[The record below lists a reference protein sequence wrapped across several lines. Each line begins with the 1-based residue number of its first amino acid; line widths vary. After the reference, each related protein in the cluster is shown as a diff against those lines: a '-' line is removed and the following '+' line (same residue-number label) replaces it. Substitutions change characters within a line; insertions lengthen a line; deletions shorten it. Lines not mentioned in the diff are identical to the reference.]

1 MDDTKNNIS
10 FNEVIARKH
19 LPGLDGIRA
28 MSVLAV
34 IASHAHAIPIGSLAV
49 NTFFVL
55 SGFIIT
61 WLLLTEWN
69 KSSDI
74 SLRHFYLRRT
84 LRIFPAYYVFIIITI
99 SADLI
104 LGSDEIKPAI
114 LPSLTYTMNYFNAFY
129 GHPSLSVA
137 HTWSLAIEEQFYLIW
152 PALILLIL
160 KANNKWLVPTLVTI
174 IFCCM
179 AWRSLAYTYF
189 QLGAPYV
196 YNAFETRAD
205 SLAMGCLLAV
215 LLQKQSVRKLVDKG
229 TAMPIVSV
237 LAFVLILWLHT
248 QGTLIYRY
256 TIGYTISS
264 LLAAFLLTQLMALS
278 VRGIWQF
285 LENPV
290 IRYIGII
297 SYPIYLWHVRCLEL
311 TEKIGISEPW
321 LKTLIGTLISIAVAS
336 GSYYL
341 IEKPFLRL
349 KRHFAST

>member
-1 MDDTKNNIS
+1 MTTKNTIS
-10 FNEVIARKH
+10 FNEVVANKH

-34 IASHAHAIPIGSLAV
+34 IASHANVVAIGGLGV

-55 SGFIIT
+55 SGFLIT
-61 WLLLTEWN
+61 WLLLAEWN
-69 KSSDI
+69 KASDI
-74 SLRHFYLRRT
+74 SLRNFYLRRT

-99 SADLI
+99 SADLA
-104 LGSDEIKPAI
+104 LGNDEIMPAI
-114 LPSLTYTMNYFNAFY
+114 LPSLTYTMNYFNVFY
-129 GHPSLSVA
+129 DHPPLSVA
-137 HTWSLAIEEQFYLIW
+137 HTWSLAVEEQFYLIW
-152 PALILLIL
+152 PALMLFIL
-160 KANNKWLVPTLVTI
+160 KTNNKWLIPILVTI

-179 AWRSLAYTYF
+179 AWRSLAYAYF
-189 QLGAPYV
+189 QFGTSYV

-215 LLQKQSVRKLVDKG
+215 LLQKQSTRKLVDKG
-229 TAMPIVSV
+229 TAMPIISV
-237 LAFVLILWLHT
+237 LAFILILWLHT
-248 QGTLIYRY
+248 NGTSFYRY

-278 VRGIWQF
+278 TRGIWQL
-285 LENPV
+285 LEYPA

-297 SYPIYLWHVRCLEL
+297 SYPIYLWHARRLEL
-311 TEKIGISEPW
+311 VEKIGISEPW
-321 LKTLIGTLISIAVAS
+321 LKTLIGTLICVAVAS

-349 KRHFAST
+349 KQHLSTA